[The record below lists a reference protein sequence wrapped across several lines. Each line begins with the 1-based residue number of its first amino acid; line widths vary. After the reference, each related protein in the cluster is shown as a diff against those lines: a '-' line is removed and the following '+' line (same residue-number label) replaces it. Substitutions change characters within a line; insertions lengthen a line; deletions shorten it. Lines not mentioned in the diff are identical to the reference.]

1 MIFWFIQF
9 SLNRYRSSPIL
20 IENISYFLEW
30 TFSIRFYNSIEFSSV
45 PGCQQ
50 RWLTRSLLLFITVPR
65 CFTPPYI
72 VGSGCPVSRD
82 ISGCPVSRDISG
94 SSVSRDI
101 AGPFSPTFFFFSIQ
115 QNWRLLAVIIDLK
128 IYIHFCILHLSQ
140 WIIYKLFVFFLQIF
154 GKTMYIEIIGLQ

>member
-1 MIFWFIQF
+1 VIFWFIQF

-45 PGCQQ
+45 LGCQQ

-82 ISGCPVSRDISG
+82 ISGCPVSRDI
-94 SSVSRDI
+94 
-101 AGPFSPTFFFFSIQ
+101 AGPFSPPFFFFSIQ

>member
-20 IENISYFLEW
+20 IESISYVLEW
-30 TFSIRFYNSIEFSSV
+30 TFSVRFYNSIEFSSV
-45 PGCQQ
+45 AGCQQ

-65 CFTPPYI
+65 CFKPPYI

-94 SSVSRDI
+94 SPVSRDISGCPVSRDISGSPVSRDNSGSPVSRDISGSSVSRDI
-101 AGPFSPTFFFFSIQ
+101 AGLFSPSFSSS
-115 QNWRLLAVIIDLK
+115 LV
-128 IYIHFCILHLSQ
+128 YS
-140 WIIYKLFVFFLQIF
+140 
-154 GKTMYIEIIGLQ
+154 KTS